1 MTDDGGTLPV
11 AADAVGLGRE
21 VGVPMRLANMA
32 VILKKWCFF
41 DRYPAQMADNGA
53 VWAEP

>member
-1 MTDDGGTLPV
+1 MLV
-11 AADAVGLGRE
+11 LRAMAVR
-21 VGVPMRLANMA
+21 RRHMA
-32 VILKKWCFF
+32 VISKSGAFF